1 MKYCA
6 FMWIKTTYLRSV
18 IPAQSTPIYVKSS
31 FSSLPFHLIVVLI
44 MHVFDE
50 DFFIFLDSNFS
61 IILYQF
67 QELKEEIEDDEAM
80 DDSNQESEANDSSHS
95 PFKRPSDAQ
104 SIDGR
109 PSDAQSIDGSSKG
122 GRERHLSHTSMESE
136 AESSI
141 GNFKLW
147 HIP

>member
-1 MKYCA
+1 M
-6 FMWIKTTYLRSV
+6 
-18 IPAQSTPIYVKSS
+18 
-31 FSSLPFHLIVVLI
+31 
-44 MHVFDE
+44 
-50 DFFIFLDSNFS
+50 
-61 IILYQF
+61 YQF
-67 QELKEEIEDDEAM
+67 QEPKEEIEDDEAM

-141 GNFKLW
+141 GNSNYGIFLRYS
-147 HIP
+147 HIVLAKRNVTSTVL